1 MRIYKY
7 TFSNLFSNCEIFA
20 SVLSQPSKMIKDAS
34 KKFAIVKFD
43 VISTYGTNPYKVVPF
58 KWVKDIEKNKVLA
71 QYPSK
76 DDVFDEFE
84 NILKCKQPKSR
95 WIECSGSL
103 EYLTSKLSLLLWL
116 SDFENVHNTEK
127 I

>member
-1 MRIYKY
+1 
-7 TFSNLFSNCEIFA
+7 
-20 SVLSQPSKMIKDAS
+20 MINHAS

-58 KWVKDIEKNKVLA
+58 KWVKDTDKNKVLA

-76 DDVFDEFE
+76 DDVFEEFE
-84 NILKCKQPKSR
+84 NILKCNQPKSR

-103 EYLTSKLSLLLWL
+103 EYLTNSYLDGLIFIKTRRNEFIPEELLFL
-116 SDFENVHNTEK
+116 DYTE
-127 I
+127 

>member
-1 MRIYKY
+1 
-7 TFSNLFSNCEIFA
+7 
-20 SVLSQPSKMIKDAS
+20 MINDAL

-58 KWVKDIEKNKVLA
+58 KWVKDTDKNKVLA

-76 DDVFDEFE
+76 DDVFKEFE
-84 NILKCKQPKSR
+84 NILKCNEPKSR

-103 EYLTSKLSLLLWL
+103 EYLTNSYLDGLIFIKTRRNEFIPEELMFL
-116 SDFENVHNTEK
+116 DYTERFY
-127 I
+127 IQNDW